1 MNNITNSTST
11 AATATP
17 LSSDWVDAH
26 ADYLFN
32 FAIGQVRDTSTAE
45 DLVQETFLAALKS
58 QNNFSGR
65 SSERTWLVGILRH
78 KIADHLRKVCRERTI
93 RVDPTPLN
101 ADESWEESALWLHDL
116 AAEAQLPSRR
126 LELGEFRENLERALG
141 TLPPRLAQVFQLYD
155 IEERSNGDIC
165 AELGI
170 SQGNLWVM
178 LHRGRRQ
185 LRAQLGDWLE
195 SICSTL

>member
-1 MNNITNSTST
+1 MHE
-11 AATATP
+11 TATTNP
-17 LSSDWVDAH
+17 DNGCASALSGNWFESH
-26 ADYLFN
+26 AGYLFN
-32 FAIGQVRDTSTAE
+32 LAIGQTRDVGVAE
-45 DLVQETFLAALKS
+45 DLVQDTCLAALES
-58 QNNFSGR
+58 QSSFSGR